1 MSEEL
6 QMHSKKPSLLVPEEH
21 AKAEHGKVST
31 SYTIFLIVVLIVMA
45 FVTAVFITN
54 AVFYEAI
61 RKQASACGGAVSKN
75 EADVLF
81 WLNVVL
87 AVIAA
92 ILLLVSI
99 VLLFFAYK
107 KPKFTEKY
115 IGKYQVGSKLQP
127 LAAHV
132 GLRADEF
139 GRGARRVGAFAQ
151 KDLAVVGGHARRI
164 GGEAARRARGVAIG
178 AYGGGK
184 AGYYDASGVA
194 ARGVVVPPSMVSAP
208 GRSGRPSDVIGRRR
222 SL

>member
-1 MSEEL
+1 MSEL
-6 QMHSKKPSLLVPEEH
+6 PMPTKKSSLLVPEEH

-61 RKQASACGGAVSKN
+61 RKQAGACGTAVSKN

-92 ILLLVSI
+92 ILLLASI

-107 KPKFTEKY
+107 KPEFTEKY
-115 IGKYQVGSKLQP
+115 IGKYHYGSKVKP
-127 LAAHV
+127 LAEHV
-132 GLRADEF
+132 GLRAEQF
-139 GRGARRVGAFAQ
+139 GRGV
-151 KDLAVVGGHARRI
+151 KI
-164 GGEAARRARGVAIG
+164 GGAAARRAGERFGRAAQPYIG
-178 AYGGGK
+178 
-184 AGYYDASGVA
+184 A
-194 ARGVVVPPSMVSAP
+194 ARGGAAGAGIGFRDPVGVGARGLRLRSAPMVSRLRSDPMVSA
-208 GRSGRPSDVIGRRR
+208 RSQ
-222 SL
+222 